1 VANKENAMSRE
12 WTAAGLTTL
21 LTALLI
27 LAPGLEPALGQAPAS
42 VRVGTVIAT
51 RQPVT
56 KALDFVGRVEAVERV
71 EVRARVTGFI
81 DAVLF
86 KEGDKVEAGASL
98 YRLEK
103 PPFEAAVEQAQG
115 ALIKANGQ
123 VMNASAQRK
132 RAEELL
138 RSQSGSAAVRDQRVA
153 EEETA
158 KGDAAIAQASLE
170 TAKINLGYTDIMAP
184 IAGVI
189 GRTKATKGNVVGPES
204 GPLATIVSQDP
215 MYVVIPVSQREFLD
229 IQADE
234 RRAAGE
240 SLGVKISFSNGA
252 TYDKPGRINFI
263 DTSVDRGTDTVA
275 VRASVPNPSG
285 TLIDGQLVRAQIAGT
300 KAEEAV
306 LVPQAA
312 LIADQQGVYVFVV
325 EDGKAVVRRVTLAGE
340 RGANAIIQSGL
351 NGGEQVVV
359 EGVEGLRPGAPV
371 TASPVTP
378 LASRS

>member
-1 VANKENAMSRE
+1 MSRE

-27 LAPGLEPALGQAPAS
+27 LAPGLERALGQTPAS

-103 PPFEAAVEQAQG
+103 PPFVAAVEQAQG
-115 ALIKANGQ
+115 ALLKANGQ

-170 TAKINLGYTDIMAP
+170 TAKINLGYTDITAP

-240 SLGVKISFSNGA
+240 ALGVKISFSNGA

-325 EDGKAVVRRVTLAGE
+325 EDGKAVVRRVALAGE

-359 EGVEGLRPGAPV
+359 EGVEGLRPGTPV